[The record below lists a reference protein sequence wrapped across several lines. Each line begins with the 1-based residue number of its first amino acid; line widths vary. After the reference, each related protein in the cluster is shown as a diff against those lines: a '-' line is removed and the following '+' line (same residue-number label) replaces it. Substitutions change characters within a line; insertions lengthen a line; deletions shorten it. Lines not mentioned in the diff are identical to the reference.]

1 MKPILGNACS
11 NSSKNLAGILGGQPA
26 SRAMQRQQVKPIYD
40 MLAQAGFARCDRARP
55 PGARPAALRARRRRG
70 GAAGRLGPGRRRAAT
85 GMGEGGLEVL
95 DAEAVPAVRERYAG
109 VRELTARRPATG
121 TGG

>member
-1 MKPILGNACS
+1 
-11 NSSKNLAGILGGQPA
+11 
-26 SRAMQRQQVKPIYD
+26 
-40 MLAQAGFARCDRARP
+40 
-55 PGARPAALRARRRRG
+55 
-70 GAAGRLGPGRRRAAT
+70 
-85 GMGEGGLEVL
+85 MGEGGLEVL